1 MTHFTP
7 QALMET
13 GACSREEPQPKLAP
27 ATMMS
32 PSSTVEAK
40 SASMSSIQWE
50 ARALGS
56 GLLRWRAGI
65 MTSVST
71 LSPYL

>member
-7 QALMET
+7 QALMAS

-32 PSSTVEAK
+32 PSSTVEENW
-40 SASMSSIQWE
+40 ASMSSMQWE
-50 ARALGS
+50 ARDFSS
-56 GLLRWRAGI
+56 GAFR
-65 MTSVST
+65 
-71 LSPYL
+71 